1 MVETCFPCPLACQ
14 TDLARKGTPIQT
26 NSYGPSGPAKSVWAL
41 EQEEAEFLCSI
52 YETNARYW
60 LAAIVNYLSEEEA
73 WRVAV
78 TLWAIWHAKRK
89 AIHEN
94 SFQSLMKVPVARW
107 IPPPEGIMKINVD
120 AALAKNTSQA
130 SVAAVARD
138 ATGIFLGASV
148 VVLEVLACREDLALA
163 SDLQKE

>member
-1 MVETCFPCPLACQ
+1 M
-14 TDLARKGTPIQT
+14 TPQKKIQT
-26 NSYGPSGPAKSVWAL
+26 NSHGPSGPAKIVWAL

-73 WRVAV
+73 LRVAV

-94 SFQSLMKVPVARW
+94 
-107 IPPPEGIMKINVD
+107 
-120 AALAKNTSQA
+120 
-130 SVAAVARD
+130 
-138 ATGIFLGASV
+138 
-148 VVLEVLACREDLALA
+148 
-163 SDLQKE
+163 

>member
-1 MVETCFPCPLACQ
+1 
-14 TDLARKGTPIQT
+14 
-26 NSYGPSGPAKSVWAL
+26 
-41 EQEEAEFLCSI
+41 
-52 YETNARYW
+52 
-60 LAAIVNYLSEEEA
+60 
-73 WRVAV
+73 
-78 TLWAIWHAKRK
+78 
-89 AIHEN
+89 
-94 SFQSLMKVPVARW
+94 MKVPVARW